1 MSLETAFDRKLVE
14 LGESFSASPVEVQ
27 EAMLECV
34 QRLASAFAGAELVAH
49 STDFACKFL
58 ADAVDRYA
66 ARKEDELR
74 HAIEKQK
81 R

>member
-1 MSLETAFDRKLVE
+1 MSLATAFDRKLVE
-14 LGESFSASPVEVQ
+14 LGESFDTSPVEVQ

-49 STDFACKFL
+49 STAEASAFL
-58 ADAVDRYA
+58 AAAVDRYA
-66 ARKEDELR
+66 ERKEDELR
-74 HAIEKQK
+74 HAIGKQK